1 MRIRLPYFYSLIVIN
16 LGENMFART
25 AILIVFLA
33 SGCVAALA
41 ADPRC
46 AVTSYN
52 PFFGIPPGY
61 TENQGFKGRFDYPNT
76 ASEAVPDFVSTID
89 FRTDWRGYMNAV
101 LAYVLDGNE
110 DGTEAG
116 VPVAF
121 HIQDNNKRN
130 WYHGL
135 WMDRT
140 ASGRE
145 FLHGLT
151 AERPT
156 LKDQLKEGVD
166 GGDQTWAVGF
176 YNEIGATTFAK
187 VFKEPCQPDL
197 TDVLFPVGTVSFKL
211 LFSTVSDDK
220 VPYLKNAPTWDAD
233 IDRDV
238 AHKTTRVHQE
248 VHLVQVDIAV
258 RDPRAGTSGWVFGT
272 FVYNADVAS
281 TDPWRRLTPVGLI
294 WGNDAN
300 AEIDQPVK
308 QSVVNTDLKGV
319 TYGWTNRMVMGW
331 RGRLN
336 GPLDNLN
343 SSCLS
348 CHGSAQFP
356 RSFLLGNVPSR
367 AIDPDPKNRT
377 AYGERLRAY
386 FRDIAPGEVFDS
398 PTRFFNDNTDRTLVK
413 AMSLDYSL
421 QIQTGLEH
429 LCQSAALGE
438 KPFDVVDVPAVC
450 VPSSW
455 MSAPLLVNDADQATQ
470 RKELEAVD
478 WDALNAPVR

>member
-1 MRIRLPYFYSLIVIN
+1 
-16 LGENMFART
+16 MFVRAT
-25 AILIVFLA
+25 IAMVFL
-33 SGCVAALA
+33 SLGSVAAFG
-41 ADPRC
+41 ADPGC
-46 AVTSYN
+46 FVTSYN
-52 PFFGIPPGY
+52 PFFGVPPGY
-61 TENQGFKGRFDYPNT
+61 TEDQGFKGRFDYPST
-76 ASEAVPDFVSTID
+76 ASEVVPDFVSTID
-89 FRTDWRGYMNAV
+89 FQADWRGYMQAV
-101 LAYVLDGNE
+101 LDYAFDGNE

-116 VPVAF
+116 IAGAF
-121 HIQDNNKRN
+121 RVEHNTKRN

-140 ASGRE
+140 NSGRE

-187 VFKEPCQPDL
+187 VFENPCQPDL
-197 TDVLFPVGTVSFKL
+197 SDVLFPVGTVSFKL

-220 VPYLKNAPTWDAD
+220 VPYMKGAPTWDAD
-233 IDRDV
+233 IDRVVDHM
-238 AHKTTRVHQE
+238 ATRVPRE

-258 RDPRAGTSGWVFGT
+258 RDPRAGMSGWVFGT
-272 FVYNADVAS
+272 FVYNTDVES
-281 TDPWRRLTPVGLI
+281 TDPWRRLIPVGLM

-300 AEIDQPVK
+300 AEVNQSVN
-308 QSVVNTDLKGV
+308 QSVVNAELEGV
-319 TYGWTNRMVMGW
+319 THGWTNRPVMGW
-331 RGRLN
+331 QGRLN

-367 AIDPDPKNRT
+367 AIDPDPRNRT
-377 AYGERLRAY
+377 AYGERLRTY
-386 FRDIAPGEVFDS
+386 FRDIAPGEVFD
-398 PTRFFNDNTDRTLVK
+398 PVTRFFNDPNKTLVK
-413 AMSLDYSL
+413 AISLDYSL

-429 LCQSAALGE
+429 LCQSASFRE
-438 KPFDVVDVPAVC
+438 KPFDVVDVPTVC
-450 VPSSW
+450 TPSSW
-455 MSAPLLVNDADQATQ
+455 SSAPLFTNDADQATQ
-470 RKELEAVD
+470 RRELESVD
-478 WDALNAPVR
+478 WEAVNAPIR

>member
-1 MRIRLPYFYSLIVIN
+1 
-16 LGENMFART
+16 MFART

-46 AVTSYN
+46 AITSYN

-61 TENQGFKGRFDYPNT
+61 TENQGFKGRFDYPSA

-101 LAYVLDGNE
+101 LDYVLDGNE

-156 LKDQLKEGVD
+156 LKDQLKAGVD

-197 TDVLFPVGTVSFKL
+197 TGVLFPVGTVSFKL

-220 VPYLKNAPTWDAD
+220 VPYLKSAPTWDAD
-233 IDRDV
+233 IDRVV

-281 TDPWRRLTPVGLI
+281 TDPWRRLTPVGLM

-308 QSVVNTDLKGV
+308 QSVVNADLKGV

-331 RGRLN
+331 QGRLN

-455 MSAPLLVNDADQATQ
+455 MSAPLLVNNADQATQ

>member
-1 MRIRLPYFYSLIVIN
+1 MFVRAAIAVAF
-16 LGENMFART
+16 LGLGSMT
-25 AILIVFLA
+25 AL
-33 SGCVAALA
+33 G

-46 AVTSYN
+46 VLTSYN
-52 PFFGIPPGY
+52 PFFGVPPGH
-61 TENQGFKGRFDYPNT
+61 TEDQGFKGRFDYPGT
-76 ASEAVPDFVSTID
+76 ASEAVPAFLSAID
-89 FRTDWRGYMNAV
+89 FRTDWRGYMQAV
-101 LAYVLDGNE
+101 LDYAFDGNE

-116 VPVAF
+116 VAGAF
-121 HIQDNNKRN
+121 DVQDNTKRR

-156 LKDQLKEGVD
+156 LRDQLKEGVD
-166 GGDQTWAVGF
+166 GGDATWAVGF

-187 VFKEPCQPDL
+187 VFSDPCQPDL
-197 TDVLFPVGTVSFKL
+197 TNVLFPVGTVSFKL

-220 VPYLKNAPTWDAD
+220 VPYMKGAPTWDAD
-233 IDRDV
+233 IDRVV
-238 AHKTTRVHQE
+238 AHKATRVSQK

-272 FVYNADVAS
+272 FVYNTDVAS
-281 TDPWRRLTPVGLI
+281 ADPWRRLIPVGLM

-300 AEIDQPVK
+300 VEIDQPVK
-308 QSVVNTDLKGV
+308 QSIVNTELQGI
-319 TYGWTNRMVMGW
+319 TYGWTNRLVMGW
-331 RGRLN
+331 QGRLN

-343 SSCLS
+343 SSCSS

-386 FRDIAPGEVFDS
+386 FRDIAPGEVFD
-398 PTRFFNDNTDRTLVK
+398 PVTRFFNDPNRTLIEAV
-413 AMSLDYSL
+413 SLDYSL

-429 LCQSAALGE
+429 LCQSAKDGE
-438 KPFDVVDVPAVC
+438 APFDVVDVPKVC

-455 MSAPLLVNDADQATQ
+455 TSAPLLTNNADQATQ
-470 RKELEAVD
+470 RKELESVD
-478 WDALNAPVR
+478 WDVVNAPIR